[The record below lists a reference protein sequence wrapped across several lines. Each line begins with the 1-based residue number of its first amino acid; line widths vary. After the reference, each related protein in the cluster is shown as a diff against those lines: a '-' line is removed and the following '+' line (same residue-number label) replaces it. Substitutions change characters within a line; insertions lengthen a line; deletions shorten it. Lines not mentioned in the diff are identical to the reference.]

1 MIEKHMLYAETRTT
15 LLRVVQNLYKKNL
28 IQHNSG
34 NVSVR
39 VSSERIAITP
49 RGMPYDDMTT
59 EDMVII
65 DLNGVTI
72 EGIQTPSSEMPMHIA
87 IYKNM
92 PHVNAVIHSHSP
104 FALAFAV
111 VGKSIPVVST
121 EGLAVRGP
129 IPVAEYACPGTEEQG
144 LAAIKVMKGPP
155 AVTGALLK
163 NHGVLATGTSLS
175 QAYSIACRIE
185 MSARVF
191 FLASQIGKP
200 DILTDEQIQE
210 IKSVYLKK

>member
-1 MIEKHMLYAETRTT
+1 MLYEKARTE
-15 LLRVVQNLYKKNL
+15 LLQVVLNLYKKNL

-39 VSSERIAITP
+39 VSFEHIAITP

-59 EDMVII
+59 DDMVII
-65 DLNGVTI
+65 DLNGVMI
-72 EGIQTPSSEMPMHIA
+72 EGIHTPSSEMPMHIA

-92 PHVNAVIHSHSP
+92 PHVNSVIHSHSP
-104 FALAFAV
+104 YALAFAV

-144 LAAIKVMKGPP
+144 LAAIKAMNGPP
-155 AVTGALLK
+155 AVTGVLLK
-163 NHGVLATGTSLS
+163 NHGVLAAGTSLS

-185 MSARVF
+185 MSAQVF
-191 FLASQIGKP
+191 FLASQIGNP
-200 DILTDEQIQE
+200 DILTDEQIKE
-210 IKSVYLKK
+210 IRNVYLKK

>member
-1 MIEKHMLYAETRTT
+1 MLYEETRTA
-15 LLRVVQNLYKKNL
+15 LLRTVLNLYKKNL
-28 IQHNSG
+28 VQFNSG

-39 VSSERIAITP
+39 ASSEHIAITP
-49 RGMPYDDMTT
+49 RGIPYDDMTA
-59 EDMVII
+59 EDMAIT
-65 DLNGVTI
+65 DLNSAVI
-72 EGIQTPSSEMPMHIA
+72 EGVHTPSSEMPMHTA
-87 IYKNM
+87 VYKNM

-111 VGKSIPVVST
+111 VGKSIPIVST

-144 LAAIKVMKGPP
+144 LAAIKAMKGPP
-155 AVTGALLK
+155 AVTGVLLK

-185 MSARVF
+185 MAAQVF
-191 FLASQIGKP
+191 FLSSQIGNP
-200 DILTDEQIQE
+200 DILTDEQIKE
-210 IKSVYLKK
+210 IKRVYLNK

>member
-1 MIEKHMLYAETRTT
+1 MLYEETRAS
-15 LLRVVQNLYKKNL
+15 LLRVVLNLYKKNL

-39 VSSERIAITP
+39 ASSEHIAITP

-65 DLNGVTI
+65 DLNGDTV
-72 EGIQTPSSEMPMHIA
+72 EGIHTPSSEMPMHTA
-87 IYKNM
+87 VYKNM
-92 PHVNAVIHSHSP
+92 PHINAVIHSHSP
-104 FALAFAV
+104 YALAFAV
-111 VGKSIPVVST
+111 VGKSIPIVST

-144 LAAIKVMKGPP
+144 YAAIRAMNGPP
-155 AVTGALLK
+155 PVMGTLLK
-163 NHGVLATGTSLS
+163 NHGVLAVGTSLS

-185 MSARVF
+185 MSAQVY
-191 FLASQIGKP
+191 FLASQIGNP

-210 IKSVYLKK
+210 IKRVYLKK

>member
-1 MIEKHMLYAETRTT
+1 MLYEETRTA
-15 LLRVVQNLYKKNL
+15 LLRTVLNLYKKNL
-28 IQHNSG
+28 VQFNSG

-39 VSSERIAITP
+39 ASSEHIAITP
-49 RGMPYDDMTT
+49 RGIPYDDMTA
-59 EDMVII
+59 EDMAIT
-65 DLNGVTI
+65 DLNGAVI
-72 EGIQTPSSEMPMHIA
+72 EGIHTPSSEMPMHTA
-87 IYKNM
+87 VYKNM

-111 VGKSIPVVST
+111 VGKSIPIVST

-144 LAAIKVMKGPP
+144 LAAIKAMKGPP
-155 AVTGALLK
+155 AVTGVLLK

-185 MSARVF
+185 MAAQVF
-191 FLASQIGKP
+191 FLSSQIGNP
-200 DILTDEQIQE
+200 NILTDEQIQE
-210 IKSVYLKK
+210 IKRVYLKK

>member
-1 MIEKHMLYAETRTT
+1 MLYEETRTA
-15 LLRVVQNLYKKNL
+15 LLRTVLNLYKKNL
-28 IQHNSG
+28 IQYNSG

-39 VSSERIAITP
+39 VSSEHIAITP
-49 RGMPYDDMTT
+49 RGIPYDDMTA

-65 DLNGVTI
+65 DLNGAVI
-72 EGIQTPSSEMPMHIA
+72 EGVHTPSSEMPMHTA
-87 IYKNM
+87 VYKNM
-92 PHVNAVIHSHSP
+92 SHVNAVIHSHSP
-104 FALAFAV
+104 YALAFAV

-144 LAAIKVMKGPP
+144 LAAIKAMKGPP
-155 AVTGALLK
+155 TVTGVLLK

-185 MSARVF
+185 MAAQVF
-191 FLASQIGKP
+191 FLSSQIGNP
-200 DILTDEQIQE
+200 DILTDEQIKE
-210 IKSVYLKK
+210 IKHVYLKK